1 MTRLEIDS
9 SAFDQVDLHDV
20 DVYGFF
26 LQRRGDKTDFILDID
41 YLAEWTLL
49 ENNRFE
55 FLVVPATLTFLNV
68 VDLQVHLDWGP
79 SLRKEEPYGVMDDFL
94 GEPTIYDF
102 RRLAYT
108 DPVYTERSYQRY
120 ELRFSVPLDGRIS
133 LGARDFTI
141 VGRQEGVRSHHQTF
155 DPDQRRPL
163 ILGG

>member
-26 LQRRGDKTDFILDID
+26 LQKRGHETSFILDID

-68 VDLQVHLDWGP
+68 VDLQIHLDWDP
-79 SLRKEEPYGVMDDFL
+79 SLRREEPYGVISQFL
-94 GEPTIYDF
+94 G
-102 RRLAYT
+102 
-108 DPVYTERSYQRY
+108 
-120 ELRFSVPLDGRIS
+120 
-133 LGARDFTI
+133 
-141 VGRQEGVRSHHQTF
+141 
-155 DPDQRRPL
+155 
-163 ILGG
+163 